1 MLKQVQHDIDK
12 LIYYNQI
19 MAEFIS
25 TFITGFQDVV
35 KADLEKRFA
44 GIKILN
50 LYDGLVHYKFDGD
63 SHQLEK
69 INYFNNTFF
78 VLKTMKGKGLSFPS
92 LVGAVCSSKSYF
104 LVNKGSFRVRFQQEN
119 QFAKVDKNLT
129 RRVEEFVLRN
139 SKLKLDRLSPTNEIW
154 FCIRREG
161 FAFCGELI
169 SKREFTEKNLNQ
181 GELRPEI
188 AYLICAYAELPL
200 NAVVADPF
208 CGYGSIPIQ
217 LGKRFKCGKI
227 FASDI
232 DKTKIELLGKK
243 FNVVPEPVEGPPV
256 DPALRQAQG
265 PHDGAQGQQ
274 IDLRQADAFELDHIQ
289 DSSIDKIITDP
300 PWGLWESIPDIEA
313 FYNKM
318 FVSFLRVL
326 KPEGSMTILSAR
338 TKELEDAATAQGL
351 TIKKSLHTLVN
362 GKKASVYY
370 LYKYAG

>member
-200 NAVVADPF
+200 KAVVADPF

-232 DKTKIELLGKK
+232 DKSKVELLKNK
-243 FNVVPEPVEGPPV
+243 FDV
-256 DPALRQAQG
+256 
-265 PHDGAQGQQ
+265 
-274 IDLRQADAFELDHIQ
+274 RQADAFELAHIP
-289 DSSIDKIITDP
+289 DNSLDAIITDP
-300 PWGLWESIPDIEA
+300 PWGLWENIPDIQD

-318 FVSFLRVL
+318 FVSFSRVL
-326 KPEGSMTILSAR
+326 KPQGIMTILSAR
-338 TKELEDAATAQGL
+338 TKELEAAAAAQGL

-362 GKKASVYY
+362 GKKATIYVI
-370 LYKYAG
+370 

>member
-1 MLKQVQHDIDK
+1 
-12 LIYYNQI
+12 

-35 KADLEKRFA
+35 KTDLEQRFSN
-44 GIKILN
+44 IKILN

-129 RRVEEFVLRN
+129 RRVEEYVLRN

-169 SKREFTEKNLNQ
+169 SHREFTEKNLNK

-188 AYLICAYAELPL
+188 AYLICRYAQLSEGY
-200 NAVVADPF
+200 VVSDPF

-217 LGKRFKCGKI
+217 LEKRFKCSKI
-227 FASDI
+227 YVSDI

-243 FNVVPEPVEGPPV
+243 FNVVPEPVEGL
-256 DPALRQAQG
+256 DQKEALLQAQG
-265 PHDGAQGQQ
+265 PHNGTQGPQV
-274 IDLRQADAFELDHIQ
+274 DVRQSDAFELAHIP
-289 DSSIDKIITDP
+289 DNSLDAIITDP
-300 PWGLWESIPDIEA
+300 PWGLWENIPDIQD

-318 FVSFLRVL
+318 FVSFRRVL
-326 KPEGSMTILSAR
+326 KPQGTMTILSAR
-338 TKELEDAATAQGL
+338 TTELEAAASAQGL
-351 TIKKSLHTLVN
+351 KIQKSLHTLVN
-362 GKKASVYY
+362 GKKATVYC
-370 LYKYAG
+370 LSC

>member
-1 MLKQVQHDIDK
+1 
-12 LIYYNQI
+12 

-35 KADLEKRFA
+35 KTDLEARFPK
-44 GIKILN
+44 IKILN
-50 LYDGLVHYKFDGD
+50 LYDGLVHYKYDGD
-63 SHQLEK
+63 SRQLEK
-69 INYFNNTFF
+69 IIYFNNTYF
-78 VLKTMKGKGLSFPS
+78 VLKTMKGKGLTFPS
-92 LVGAVCSSKSYF
+92 LVGALCSSKNYF

-129 RRVEEFVLRN
+129 RRVEEYVVRN
-139 SKLKLDRLSPTNEIW
+139 SKLQLDRLSPSNEIW
-154 FCIRREG
+154 FSIRREG

-188 AYLICAYAELPL
+188 AYLICTFA
-200 NAVVADPF
+200 AVQPDDVVLEPF

-217 LGKRFKCGKI
+217 LKKH
-227 FASDI
+227 FAWQKLYVSDI
-232 DKTKIELLGKK
+232 DEEKVMRLEQTVQGLQ
-243 FNVVPEPVEGPPV
+243 V
-256 DPALRQAQG
+256 DIR
-265 PHDGAQGQQ
+265 
-274 IDLRQADAFELDHIQ
+274 RADAFELSHIA
-289 DSSIDKIITDP
+289 DNSIDKIITDP
-300 PWGLWESIPDIEA
+300 PWGLWENIPDIEA

-338 TKELEDAATAQGL
+338 TKELEAAASAQGL

-370 LYKYAG
+370 LYK